1 MIPESK
7 FIRKEIV
14 LRNMWL
20 ADEVRLTRKSMV
32 RWVALSLGLI
42 SEKES
47 RDLIVDLLDVLF
59 EFFAKGEEPTTQ
71 EILDKLKVKT
81 NEEPN
86 PKAVYYHLQKL
97 MDQGLLRRE
106 KGKYFISRENKR
118 LSVAVKELY
127 LKEVNEALGEITK
140 ALEMLEK

>member
-20 ADEVRLTRKSMV
+20 DDEVRLTRKSLV

-47 RDLIVDLLDVLF
+47 RDLIIDLLDVLF
-59 EFFAKGEEPTTQ
+59 EFLARGEEPTTQ
-71 EILDKLKVKT
+71 EILDKLKAKT
-81 NEEPN
+81 GEEPN

-97 MDQGLLRRE
+97 MDQGLLQRE
-106 KGKYFISRENKR
+106 KGKYFISRENRK
-118 LSVAVKELY
+118 LSAAVRELY
-127 LKEVNEALGEITK
+127 LKEVSEALSEITK
-140 ALEMLEK
+140 ALESLEK

>member
-20 ADEVRLTRKSMV
+20 SDEVRLTRKSMV

-42 SEKES
+42 SPKES

-59 EFFAKGEEPTTQ
+59 EFLAGGVEPTTQ
-71 EILDKLKVKT
+71 DILDKLKEKT
-81 NEEPN
+81 GGEPN

-97 MDQGLLRRE
+97 MDQGLLQRD
-106 KGKYFISRENKR
+106 KGKYFISRESKR
-118 LSVAVKELY
+118 LSAAVRELY

-140 ALEMLEK
+140 ALEGLER

>member
-1 MIPESK
+1 
-7 FIRKEIV
+7 
-14 LRNMWL
+14 MWL

-59 EFFAKGEEPTTQ
+59 EFFAKAEEPTTQ
-71 EILDKLKVKT
+71 EILDRLKVKT
-81 NEEPN
+81 SEEPN

-97 MDQGLLRRE
+97 MDQGLLQRE

-127 LKEVNEALGEITK
+127 LKEVNESLAEITK

>member
-7 FIRKEIV
+7 FIRKEIT

-59 EFFAKGEEPTTQ
+59 EFFAKAEEPTTQ
-71 EILDKLKVKT
+71 EILDRLKVKT
-81 NEEPN
+81 GKEPN

-97 MDQGLLRRE
+97 MDQGLLQRE
-106 KGKYFISRENKR
+106 KGKYYISRESKR

>member
-47 RDLIVDLLDVLF
+47 RDLIIDLLDVLF
-59 EFFAKGEEPTTQ
+59 DCFAKGEEPTTQ
-71 EILDKLKVKT
+71 EILDRLKAKT
-81 NEEPN
+81 GEEPN

-97 MDQGLLRRE
+97 MDQGLLQRE
-106 KGKYFISRENKR
+106 KGKYYISRENKR

-127 LKEVNEALGEITK
+127 LKEVNESLAEITK

>member
-7 FIRKEIV
+7 FIKKEIV

-20 ADEVRLTRKSMV
+20 DDEVRLTRKSLI

-47 RDLIVDLLDVLF
+47 RDLIIDVLDVLF
-59 EFFAKGEEPTTQ
+59 EFFARGEEPTTQ
-71 EILDKLKVKT
+71 EIVDRLKAKSD
-81 NEEPN
+81 EEPN

-97 MDQGLLRRE
+97 MDQGLLQRE

-118 LSVAVKELY
+118 LSVAVRELY
-127 LKEVNEALGEITK
+127 LKEANEALEEITK
-140 ALEMLEK
+140 ALEGLER

>member
-7 FIRKEIV
+7 FIRKEIT

-59 EFFAKGEEPTTQ
+59 EFFAKAEEPTTQ
-71 EILDKLKVKT
+71 EILDRLKVKMG
-81 NEEPN
+81 EEPN

-97 MDQGLLRRE
+97 MDQGLLQRE
-106 KGKYFISRENKR
+106 KGKYYISRESKR

-140 ALEMLEK
+140 ALEILEK

>member
-47 RDLIVDLLDVLF
+47 RDLIIDLLDVLF

-71 EILDKLKVKT
+71 EILDRLKAKI

-97 MDQGLLRRE
+97 MDQGLLQRE
-106 KGKYFISRENKR
+106 KGKYYISRENKR

-127 LKEVNEALGEITK
+127 LKEVNESLSEITK